1 MSISSLKTGVVSP
14 SSLLAGNTAYSPYFI
29 ESITTSA
36 GDQQANAIT
45 MYDSN
50 LYVTGNDA
58 QGGALFQKITTGASV
73 SVSKYLSNGFS
84 LGVGK
89 IATDGAGN
97 FYLGN
102 TSGANSATLVKIDS
116 TGAIQA
122 QKQYGGLYATM
133 GLFWDATNSV
143 GYLPI
148 YPSSGGKGAL
158 LKIDSSLAISWQK
171 EFSTTGGAADDQYIY
186 SVVLDSSNNPY
197 GFGYAYGATEN
208 LIVKMTTAGAITWQI
223 TNTGATPIAG
233 AIDSSDNIYVLGF
246 SGPTLFKYNSTPTQ
260 QWSRRLTHS
269 GTLRSA
275 NNSLV
280 IGADG
285 YLYYIGYYA
294 TGGTAAE
301 GGFIVK
307 YNSSGTIQ
315 WQRTIKSAADN
326 IRLQGI
332 VIDGSTMYVTGKIAT
347 NGGDVFLAALPTDGS
362 LTGTYSLGGTN
373 IVYAA
378 GSFTE
383 ADYGGSSSTQNTTI
397 GNSSYTATTPT
408 YTATTST
415 ATVTKVQV

>member
-1 MSISSLKTGVVSP
+1 MTPMLGIMASQISGHLAAP
-14 SSLLAGNTAYSPYFI
+14 SFLA
-29 ESITTSA
+29 SITTGA
-36 GDQQANAIT
+36 GDQKGRAISL
-45 MYDSN
+45 YNSD
-50 LYVTGNDA
+50 LYVAGNDA
-58 QGGALFQKITTGASV
+58 AGGGLFQKITTAGSV
-73 SVSKYLSNGFS
+73 SVSKYLNNGLS

-89 IATDGAGN
+89 VANDGAGN

-102 TSGANSATLVKIDS
+102 TTGAQSALLVKINS
-116 TGAIQA
+116 AGAIQA
-122 QKQYGGLYATM
+122 QKEYGGLYGTM
-133 GLFWDATNSV
+133 GLIWDSTNSV

-158 LKIDSSLAISWQK
+158 LKVDSALAISWQK
-171 EFSTTGGAADDQYIY
+171 EFSTTGGAADDQFIY
-186 SVVLDSSNNPY
+186 SVALDSSNNPY
-197 GFGYAYGATEN
+197 VFGYAYGATEN
-208 LIVKMTTAGAITWQI
+208 LIAKMTTAGAITWQI
-223 TNTGATPIAG
+223 NNTGSTVISG
-233 AIDSSDNIYVLGF
+233 AVDSSNNVYSLSF
-246 SGPTLFKYNSTPTQ
+246 SGPCLFKYNSTPTQ
-260 QWSRRLTHS
+260 QWNRRLTHT
-269 GTLRSA
+269 GTLRA
-275 NNSLV
+275 ADNSLV

-285 YLYYIGYYA
+285 YLYFVGYYA

-307 YNSSGTIQ
+307 YNSSGVIQ

-332 VIDGSTMYVTGKIAT
+332 VIDGAAMYVTGSIAT

-397 GNSSYTATTPT
+397 GNSSYSATTPT

-415 ATVTKVQV
+415 ATVTKVTV